1 MQRGP
6 TMRSCLRVGLVARDT
21 IVVIQRPAKHR
32 NRVMAYDG
40 AEVARYVK
48 FAVHACQ
55 CQRILEDVSQYIDGN
70 EQPISDTRKRTIAP
84 EAQTC
89 SAREARSINGPGGN
103 RAPFSLTLKHSNI
116 QSRRLDVANV
126 KPETRH

>member
-6 TMRSCLRVGLVARDT
+6 TMRSCSRVGLVAHDT
-21 IVVIQRPAKHR
+21 IVVIQRGPAKHR
-32 NRVMAYDG
+32 NRVMAYDD

-70 EQPISDTRKRTIAP
+70 EQPISGTRKITIAP

-89 SAREARSINGPGGN
+89 SAREARSINGPGN
-103 RAPFSLTLKHSNI
+103 RAPFSLTPKHSDI
-116 QSRRLDVANV
+116 QSR
-126 KPETRH
+126 T